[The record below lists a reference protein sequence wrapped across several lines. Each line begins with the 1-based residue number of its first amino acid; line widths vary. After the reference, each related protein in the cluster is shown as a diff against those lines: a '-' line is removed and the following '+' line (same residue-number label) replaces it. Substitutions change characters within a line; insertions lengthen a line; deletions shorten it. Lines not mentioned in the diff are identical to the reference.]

1 MTALTHKEV
10 AAAYDE
16 GRTLY
21 RSWSKAPTQTTA
33 SGIWFDLSMSPGNP
47 PAQYYGGSP
56 LVGALLKRS
65 TDGGIDHGE
74 DKAGYTKHLH
84 TLTVQTVTATAAPLT
99 LQLMDYLAFWSGIG
113 MDAGVQTFTTSQT
126 VLDGL
131 RYGAADGAQM
141 MLVEQFPYAGGATI
155 QVTYK
160 NQNNE
165 TKTTPVVTLNTQVTT
180 GTVASSAPTTAGAG
194 GLFLPL
200 ASGDSGVAYP
210 ESIEIFG
217 AGDVGVLSLVMVKPL
232 CVFNIFET
240 TAPAVWDF
248 LLHQKQ
254 LPRIR
259 DDAYLNLAA
268 LPVGTLAAS
277 SILGDLT
284 TIWRPV

>member
-1 MTALTHKEV
+1 MVALTHKEV
-10 AAAYDE
+10 SLAYDE

-56 LVGALLKRS
+56 LVGQLMKRS
-65 TDGGIDHGE
+65 TDGGIDHGP
-74 DKAGYTKHLH
+74 DKPGYTKHIH
-84 TLTVQTVTATAAPLT
+84 TMTFQTVSATAAPST
-99 LQLMDYLAFWSGIG
+99 FQVMDYLAFWSGIG
-113 MDAGVQTFTTSQT
+113 MDAGTQAFETSQT

-131 RYGAADGAQM
+131 RYSAAEGTQM
-141 MLVEQFPYAGGATI
+141 MLIEQFPYAGSADI
-155 QVTYK
+155 QITYR
-160 NQNNE
+160 NQNDE
-165 TKTTPVVTLNTQVTT
+165 SKTTPVVRLNTQVTT

-210 ESIEIFG
+210 EQIEVFG
-217 AGDVGVLSLVMVKPL
+217 AGDVGVLALVLVKPL
-232 CVFNIFET
+232 VVANIFEI
-240 TAPAVWDF
+240 TAPSMWDF

-259 DDAYLNLAA
+259 DDAYLNMAV
-268 LPVGTLAAS
+268 LPVGTLAAT
-277 SILGDLT
+277 SIIGDIT
-284 TIWRPV
+284 TIWRAA